1 MATNLEIKRTYI
13 SPVAKGL
20 SNQEIQQANND
31 KGGINGA
38 IEKRVSSLRAS
49 SKEASSILTTLHG
62 KLQNRTGFLKLMH
75 TQHSSRT
82 LAFETKSGFS
92 AFFTKKERRSET
104 EAALKGLFEFLDLK
118 PEQLNHLNQALE
130 QIGGNHLDVSK
141 TAVIIK
147 QAMDY
152 ERTNSAN
159 TLSNQQ
165 EKQPVAMVQG
175 DPPKALEPNGEC
187 ERRLGSELK
196 AFRKISVGG
205 IEIGGS
211 ARPLRG
217 GLKNQ
222 ATATDVLEDIQE
234 AGFTH
239 VLSLD
244 QSKQY
249 GHEELKAELSK
260 HQKLTHLEPKEL
272 NIRDMFEAQ
281 NAANGENQDP
291 YAGSVALSVGAF
303 QKFKSL
309 VEDVS
314 QNGGKVL
321 VHCGAG
327 SGRTGTML
335 ASLVLADLVKRNP
348 SAGNRPLK
356 KDSSVEII
364 DEGGTQSISTTTL
377 VAEAIAIM
385 RKADKAFAKNVET
398 ESVESEAEVRLLEDY
413 QRALLENPAT

>member
-1 MATNLEIKRTYI
+1 MATNIEIKRAYI
-13 SPVAKGL
+13 SSGAKGL
-20 SNQEIQQANND
+20 SHQEIQQANSD
-31 KGGINGA
+31 KGGISGA
-38 IEKRVSSLRAS
+38 IKTHVKSLRAAPI
-49 SKEASSILTTLHG
+49 EASGILTTLHG

-75 TQHSSRT
+75 TQHSNRT
-82 LAFETKSGFS
+82 LSFETKSGFS
-92 AFFTKKERRSET
+92 ALFTKKERRSET
-104 EAALKGLFEFLDLK
+104 VAALNGLFESLGLK
-118 PEQLNHLNQALE
+118 PEQLNDLKQKLDE
-130 QIGGNHLDVSK
+130 IGGKHLDVSK

-147 QAMDY
+147 QAIDY

-187 ERRLGSELK
+187 ERRLGSNLK

-217 GLKNQ
+217 GLINQ
-222 ATATDVLEDIQE
+222 ATATDVLEDIQG

-244 QSKQY
+244 QSKQH

-260 HQKLTHLEPKEL
+260 HKNLTHLELKEL
-272 NIRDMFEAQ
+272 NIRDMFEAK

-291 YAGSVALSVGAF
+291 YAGSVELSVEAF

-314 QNGGKVL
+314 QNGGRVL

-348 SAGNRPLK
+348 SAGNRPPK
-356 KDSSVEII
+356 KDSSVDII
-364 DEGGTQSISTTTL
+364 DEGGTQSISTTAL
-377 VAEAIAIM
+377 VADAIAIM

-413 QRALLENPAT
+413 QTALLKNPAT